1 MNPKELVA
9 QFIEEKLGGDISRL
23 ATFPLGNLRND
34 KVYGCPG
41 RNFDS
46 DDTELMRAVYCLVF
60 GEVFYRWT
68 TLVTASFVVTRSIR
82 IILYSLSLGTR
93 SSPLYGILMMS

>member
-9 QFIEEKLGGDISRL
+9 QFIEDYLGGADISRL

-41 RNFDS
+41 RNF
-46 DDTELMRAVYCLVF
+46 AV
-60 GEVFYRWT
+60 
-68 TLVTASFVVTRSIR
+68 RS
-82 IILYSLSLGTR
+82 G
-93 SSPLYGILMMS
+93 

>member
-9 QFIEEKLGGDISRL
+9 QFIEEKLEGDISRL

-46 DDTELMRAVYCLVF
+46 DD
-60 GEVFYRWT
+60 
-68 TLVTASFVVTRSIR
+68 
-82 IILYSLSLGTR
+82 
-93 SSPLYGILMMS
+93 YGVDEGHLLPGIW

>member
-46 DDTELMRAVYCLVF
+46 DDTELMRAIYCP
-60 GEVFYRWT
+60 
-68 TLVTASFVVTRSIR
+68 RSIR